1 MHWPSRRHCSTSDQ
15 KLFKNVDIA
24 TCSTCPTL
32 FKNWADQPLDLKP
45 LSSIWHNTIMS
56 LPPHS
61 PVHTT
66 HEPIPNPP
74 HYTKGMISQ
83 KDHARWSNT
92 PWNSKLQVNRTRLPC
107 VLVHCWRS
115 PSSLTHR
122 ASFQGVWTP
131 CFFLMNVVRH
141 TSIWVRG
148 GGWGQIKLIKLNK
161 IRGHLKSSHI
171 ADKRKSF
178 HMALYPLPPSSNES
192 VIDNGRNVRQIAL
205 RCRVQDYV
213 KTCNRLSRPTKA
225 FTKRSYSFK
234 GVR

>member
-1 MHWPSRRHCSTSDQ
+1 MIKHPLKLKVAGKPHASPMCVGSLLTLSIITDASST
-15 KLFKNVDIA
+15 
-24 TCSTCPTL
+24 
-32 FKNWADQPLDLKP
+32 
-45 LSSIWHNTIMS
+45 
-56 LPPHS
+56 
-61 PVHTT
+61 
-66 HEPIPNPP
+66 
-74 HYTKGMISQ
+74 
-83 KDHARWSNT
+83 
-92 PWNSKLQVNRTRLPC
+92 
-107 VLVHCWRS
+107 
-115 PSSLTHR
+115 
-122 ASFQGVWTP
+122 FQGVWTP

-148 GGWGQIKLIKLNK
+148 GGWGHIKLIKLNK

-192 VIDNGRNVRQIAL
+192 VIDNGRNVRQTAL